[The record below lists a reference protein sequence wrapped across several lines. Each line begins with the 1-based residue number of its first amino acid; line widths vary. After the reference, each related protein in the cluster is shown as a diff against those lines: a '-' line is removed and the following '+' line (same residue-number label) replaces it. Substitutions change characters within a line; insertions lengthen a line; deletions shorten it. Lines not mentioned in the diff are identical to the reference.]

1 MSCGG
6 RQGSPRRSE
15 SGVTLLELLIA
26 VSLVSL
32 LSTGILLALRVGINA
47 MEKTNNRLLDNRR
60 VTAVQR
66 ILEQQVAGLMPVVA
80 DCPTGPAA
88 APVRILFFQG
98 APQTMRFVSSYSLE
112 EGARGYPRILEY
124 QVLPTEAMDAVRLVV
139 NELLYWGPA
148 STGALCLGP
157 SPERPGILF
166 RPVQVGPQSFVL
178 ADRLAFC
185 RFSYLERLPPPAP
198 ARWTPVW
205 TRPDLPAA
213 IRVEMARKEED
224 PSRLPLL
231 AATLAVRV
239 TKLPGLVYADEL
251 YLGQ

>member
-1 MSCGG
+1 M
-6 RQGSPRRSE
+6 RRGLSRPA
-15 SGVTLLELLIA
+15 SRAGVTLLELLIA

-32 LSTGILLALRVGINA
+32 LSVGILVALRVGLNA
-47 MEKTNNRLLDNRR
+47 MEKANNRLLDNRR
-60 VTAVQR
+60 VFGVQR

-80 DCPTGPAA
+80 DCFSGPG
-88 APVRILFFQG
+88 APPARVLFFQG
-98 APQTMRFVSSYSLE
+98 APGTMRFVSSFSLE
-112 EGARGYPRILEY
+112 EAARGYPRILEY
-124 QVLPTEAMDAVRLVV
+124 QVLPAEDMGAVRLVV

-157 SPERPGILF
+157 NPERPGILF
-166 RPVQVGPQSFVL
+166 RPVEVGPQSFVL

-198 ARWTPVW
+198 GRWTPVW
-205 TRPDLPAA
+205 TRQDLPAA
-213 IRVEMARKEED
+213 IRIEMARKGDD

-231 AATLAVRV
+231 TATLPVRV
-239 TKLPGLVYADEL
+239 TKLPGLPYADDL